1 MLRMG
6 SPSAAPRMEPEDSM
20 DDQKDFSHPSPVPPL
35 EDYEALP
42 PVPAPR
48 GMMKPKLKIY
58 HWILIAL
65 LLGGFVA
72 LMLVGLASD

>member
-6 SPSAAPRMEPEDSM
+6 LPSTAPRMEPENSM
-20 DDQKDFSHPSPVPPL
+20 DDQKDLPRPNPVPAL
-35 EDYEALP
+35 EEYEALP